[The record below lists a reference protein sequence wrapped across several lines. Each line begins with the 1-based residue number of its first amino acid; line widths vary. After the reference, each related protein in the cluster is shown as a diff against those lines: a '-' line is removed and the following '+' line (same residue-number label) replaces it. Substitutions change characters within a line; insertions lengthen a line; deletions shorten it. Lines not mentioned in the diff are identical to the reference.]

1 MKKCLIP
8 LFRCIRGFM
17 STSIKKSWK
26 DSSLD
31 CLLLA
36 LLLFPIPFLKKSR
49 GNSTPDSDHYLGP
62 CYNVIFRL
70 FSQFCNLVHWTS
82 RRVSKM
88 NSLYQIHSKMLH
100 GTKVIIFILWQLK
113 KYWFIMKDPRLALS
127 TSNMEVMSSN
137 PSQATS
143 FLFFPPKWLLSCYAT
158 FLS

>member
-1 MKKCLIP
+1 MVFVTWMWQLKWRQLLEWPLLNSKMKKKHLSCLFFQP
-8 LFRCIRGFM
+8 GRR
-17 STSIKKSWK
+17 TSI
-26 DSSLD
+26 
-31 CLLLA
+31 
-36 LLLFPIPFLKKSR
+36 
-49 GNSTPDSDHYLGP
+49 
-62 CYNVIFRL
+62 
-70 FSQFCNLVHWTS
+70 LVH
-82 RRVSKM
+82 VSYRLSQKFYTRFNLKTCVILWWLSKKLCIKM
-88 NSLYQIHSKMLH
+88 DSLYQIHSKMLH